1 MPPRRSDVP
10 RSVIFRRYGGPEVLE
25 IVDVPRPKA
34 RPGQFV
40 VRVVAAALNPGEA
53 RIREGEFAAQWP
65 ARFPEGQGND
75 FAGTVVEVGDGATG
89 FAVGDEVIGFAP
101 RAAHADFVVVE
112 RDSLTAKPAEL
123 AWNQA
128 ACIAGV
134 GSTAW
139 AAVEA
144 VDPQAGETVVV
155 SAAAGGVGV
164 LAAQLAR
171 LRGARVIGTSGAAN
185 FDRLRSLGV
194 EPILY
199 GPDLGRRLTTATA
212 PSGIDAFVDNFGDG
226 NVEVALGVGI
236 APDRINT
243 IADGDVAALHPIHT
257 DAQAQASSPTVW
269 SRLAI
274 LIVAEKLTIPI
285 AAEYPLEE
293 VARAYR
299 DVASRHGFGKRV
311 LKVAVDE

>member
-1 MPPRRSDVP
+1 MP

-34 RPGQFV
+34 PKGQFV
-40 VRVVAAALNPGEA
+40 VHVVAAALNPGEA

-65 ARFPEGQGND
+65 AEFPEGQGND
-75 FAGTVVEVGDGATG
+75 FAGEVAEVGDGTSG

-101 RAAHADFVVVE
+101 RAAHADFVVVA
-112 RDSLTAKPAEL
+112 RDSLVRKPAEL
-123 AWNQA
+123 SWSQA

-144 VDPQAGETVVV
+144 VDPQPGETVVV

-164 LAAQLAR
+164 VAAQLAR
-171 LRGARVIGTSGAAN
+171 LRGARVIGTSGASN
-185 FDRLRSLGV
+185 FDLLRSLRV

-199 GPDLGRRLTTATA
+199 GPGLGERLAAAA
-212 PSGIDAFVDNFGDG
+212 PSGVDAYIDNFGDG
-226 NVEVALGVGI
+226 NVEIALGVGV
-236 APDRINT
+236 PPGRINT
-243 IADGDVAALHPIHT
+243 IADVDAAALYPIHT
-257 DAQAQASSPTVW
+257 DAQAHASSPAVW
-269 SRLAI
+269 SQLAE
-274 LIVAEKLTIPI
+274 LVAAGKLTIPI
-285 AAEYPLEE
+285 AAEYPLDE
-293 VARAYR
+293 VARAYH

-311 LKVAVDE
+311 LKLAVGE